1 MTAIEY
7 KILREFRKLSQEG
20 RGEVLAYTKWI
31 RDAENQERLNG
42 LKRNDLT
49 KQVPVPGSPEIRG
62 GWKNI
67 R

>member
-1 MTAIEY
+1 MTTIEY

-31 RDAENQERLNG
+31 RDTENQERLSG
-42 LKRNDLT
+42 LKRNDL
-49 KQVPVPGSPEIRG
+49 KNKVPGVVEIRG